1 MNSNKVKDL
10 DNKYHMG
17 VYKRLPLVLKKGEGV
32 YLYDKDDK
40 EYLDFAGGIAVNALG
55 HNHPAV
61 TEAIQEQ
68 AETLIHSSN
77 LYYFEIQA
85 RLARLLVENSCAD
98 KVFFANSGAE
108 ANESAFK
115 LVRRYFYNR
124 DDERREIIVANNSFH
139 GRTLATIAATAQ
151 PKYQKPFQPLPE
163 SFRVVPFDDLKALKK
178 AISQKT
184 AAIMLEPVQGEGG
197 VKPASKQYL
206 QGVRKLCNDRDLLFV
221 LDEVQTGIGRTGSLF
236 AHEHYEVKPDI
247 FTSAK
252 ALGNGVPIS
261 CLLARGDVAEAF
273 KPGDHATTYGGNP
286 LVCRAAHSTVSTII
300 NSGLPE
306 KARRLGSYLW
316 EGLEN
321 IASQY
326 SWIKEVR
333 GLGLLMGIEVEKSSR
348 KILKKMIDRNVLVLV
363 AGDNVVR
370 FAPPLIIEKQ
380 HIDTVLT
387 ALEASCRE
395 LD

>member
-1 MNSNKVKDL
+1 MKSKEVKNL

-17 VYKRLPLVLKKGEGV
+17 VYNRLPIVLKEGKGV
-32 YLYDKDDK
+32 YLYDNDGEK
-40 EYLDFAGGIAVNALG
+40 YLDFAGGIAVNALG
-55 HNHPAV
+55 HNHPEV
-61 TEAIQEQ
+61 TEAIQKQ

-77 LYYFEIQA
+77 LYYFEIQT
-85 RLARLLVENSCAD
+85 RLTRLLVENSCAD

-115 LVRRYFYNR
+115 LIRRHFYNR
-124 DDERREIIVANNSFH
+124 DDGRREIIVAENSFH

-151 PKYQKPFQPLPE
+151 PKYQKPFKPLPE
-163 SFRVVPFDDLKALKK
+163 SFKAVPFDDLKALKK
-178 AISQKT
+178 AISPKT

-197 VKPASKQYL
+197 VKPASKDYL
-206 QGVRKLCNDRDLLFV
+206 QGVRELCNDRDILLV

-236 AHEHYEVKPDI
+236 AHERYDIKPDI

-261 CLLARGDVAEAF
+261 CLLARGEVAEAF

-286 LVCRAAHSTVSTII
+286 LVCRAAHSTVKTII

-306 KARRLGSYLW
+306 KARKMGEFFR
-316 EGLEN
+316 EGLKD
-321 IASQY
+321 IAAQY
-326 SWIKEVR
+326 SWIEEVR
-333 GLGLLMGIEVEKSSR
+333 GLGLLLGIEVEKSSK
-348 KILKKMIDRNVLVLV
+348 KILKKMIEKNVLILA

-370 FAPPLIIEKQ
+370 FAPPLIIEKK
-380 HIDTVLT
+380 HAEKTLASLETV
-387 ALEASCRE
+387 CQK